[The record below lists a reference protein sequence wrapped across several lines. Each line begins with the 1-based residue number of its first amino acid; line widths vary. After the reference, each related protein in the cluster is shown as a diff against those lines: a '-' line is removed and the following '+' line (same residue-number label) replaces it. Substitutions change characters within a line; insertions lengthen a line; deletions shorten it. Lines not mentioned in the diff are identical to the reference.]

1 MPPLSAGGRRSA
13 RMRNAAILLGGLTL
27 AACDAPRDRAAADA
41 AVVSI
46 PDAAIPSQTPP
57 PSPSSSTSPRSS
69 LPNGDPRAAGVAC
82 KIMSA
87 EGGPSATADAS
98 RWIDLPARASF
109 TVRTIET
116 GRELRFEGP
125 GRIRACGDDVP
136 LVAEGSAVGLPG
148 SGEGP
153 GAEQWAATACGV
165 VRWASG
171 VHRFTGARD
180 VCKLQS
186 SVGVAQLWLAD
197 DVQLEDVPVDAGAPE
212 AGAPATSPAPAATGP
227 ASASASARDAG
238 HDPSASPSPWHRID
252 AKRAV
257 RLRGRGPL
265 DTASAVKSGLVACE
279 KAATEVHLLGTRMT
293 ASDAG
298 SDNLGELA
306 ARSVVARG
314 AARAAC
320 AVAGVRVALAG
331 SRAED
336 QARLDAAVSRWR
348 APR

>member
-1 MPPLSAGGRRSA
+1 MPPPSAGAEPRPMKTAWSRGSA
-13 RMRNAAILLGGLTL
+13 VFLLGVVAL
-27 AACDAPRDRAAADA
+27 AACDAPRDKAAADA
-41 AVVSI
+41 AVS
-46 PDAAIPSQTPP
+46 PSPSPTPTSQASPSAGATASAAPRPP
-57 PSPSSSTSPRSS
+57 PSGEPHATGP
-69 LPNGDPRAAGVAC
+69 AC

-87 EGGPSATADAS
+87 EGGPSATADAT
-98 RWIDLPARASF
+98 RWIDLPAKASF
-109 TVRTIET
+109 TVRTLET

-165 VRWASG
+165 IRWASG

-180 VCKLQS
+180 TCRLQS
-186 SVGVAQLWLAD
+186 SLGVAQLWLAD
-197 DVQLEDVPVDAGAPE
+197 DVQLEDVPVDAGTSE
-212 AGAPATSPAPAATGP
+212 AGAPAPLATGP
-227 ASASASARDAG
+227 ASASAASRDAG
-238 HDPSASPSPWHRID
+238 RDASPWHRID
-252 AKRAV
+252 AKRAL
-257 RLRGRGPL
+257 RLHGRGPL
-265 DTASAVKSGLVACE
+265 DAASAVKNALVSCE
-279 KAATEVHLLGTRMT
+279 KAATEVQTLGTRMT
-293 ASDAG
+293 APDAG
-298 SDNLGELA
+298 SDNLGDLA

-320 AVAGVRVALAG
+320 AVAAVRVALAG